1 MKIYRFL
8 VLLLALLITGS
19 SYAQRKDV
27 IIGYVGG
34 YNGLARTD
42 RIDAKKLTHIN
53 YAFVNIR
60 NNRAFLN
67 REATDTVNLKNLVLL
82 KKQNPALK
90 ILISIGGWSWSGKF
104 SDAVLTDTAR
114 AGFAASAADIVNK
127 FNLDGVDIDWEYPG
141 ISGDKGNI
149 YRPEDKQN
157 YMLMFRELRK
167 DLDKLSL
174 LTKKNTCLRQL
185 RVPSK
190 ALLTMPI

>member
-1 MKIYRFL
+1 ML
-8 VLLLALLITGS
+8 LTVLISGFG
-19 SYAQRKDV
+19 YAQPKYV

-34 YNGLARTD
+34 YKGLARTD
-42 RIDAKKLTHIN
+42 RINAKKLTYIN

-67 REATDTVNLKNLVLL
+67 RQATDTVNLKNLVLL

-104 SDAVLTDTAR
+104 SDAVLTDSAR
-114 AGFAASAADIVNK
+114 AGFAASAAEIVSR

-157 YMLMFRELRK
+157 YTLMFKEIRK

-174 LTKKNTCLRQL
+174 QTKKK
-185 RVPSK
+185 VPAYNSRRRLPK
-190 ALLTMPI
+190 LY